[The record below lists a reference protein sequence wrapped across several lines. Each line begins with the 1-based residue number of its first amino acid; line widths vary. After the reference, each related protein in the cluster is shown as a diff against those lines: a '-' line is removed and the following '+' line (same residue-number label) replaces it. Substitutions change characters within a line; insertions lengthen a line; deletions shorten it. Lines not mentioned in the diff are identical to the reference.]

1 MIAVVVAAALAAA
14 IVAGAAARWWTW
26 RPVIRRRVMVQVDT
40 GLTFEGVVLSRR
52 GPLLVLGDVTVH
64 DPGANPPRAKADGQ
78 SVLERRRVVWIQV
91 VT

>member
-1 MIAVVVAAALAAA
+1 MNAVVVAAALVVLIA
-14 IVAGAAARWWTW
+14 AGAAVRWWTW

-52 GPLLVLGDVTVH
+52 GPLLVLGSVTVH
-64 DPGANPPRAKADGQ
+64 DPGANPSKARADGQ
-78 SVLERRRVVWIQV
+78 SVIERRRVVWIQV